1 MSSYKYDVK
10 CFQRLLDSYLSL
22 QSTISFPRIH
32 ICRDA
37 IICLSI
43 YCLRRVVFAIFF
55 FRYFLMDTIKLLA
68 SNPLGVAA
76 VTDDRRLKPRQL
88 QTIKRLHIDHQL
100 PTPVVKI

>member
-1 MSSYKYDVK
+1 MFVDILLAPS
-10 CFQRLLDSYLSL
+10 RLCY
-22 QSTISFPRIH
+22 
-32 ICRDA
+32 
-37 IICLSI
+37 
-43 YCLRRVVFAIFF
+43 FF